1 MDKLKY
7 TSTEAYVEGVI
18 VEIKSG
24 LVAIDMKG
32 RMGQWRVP
40 MRMLISD
47 FPPELGQEV
56 GFLLSYPEVL
66 SPEINE
72 KYAEVL
78 ENKRLKITE
87 TEEK

>member
-1 MDKLKY
+1 MDKLRY
-7 TSTEAYVEGVI
+7 TSTENYVEGVI

-32 RMGQWRVP
+32 RMGHWRVP

-47 FPPELGQEV
+47 FPPEIGQEV

-66 SPEINE
+66 GPEINE

-78 ENKRLKITE
+78 ERKRLKITE